1 MPLPDFSQSGAAQS
15 GASQPDFLQAE
26 SDRQTRQADP
36 PDIAQ
41 LQQPDAIQPAV
52 IRSDTLDVDYLQ
64 NPPGEGHCHIE
75 DRHTLFLSLAPRPLH
90 YVQVQDGKTYAGL
103 YRPGDML
110 ITPANTPLFVRWEG
124 DERCVQI
131 QLAAQFL
138 QKVAVETLEQD
149 GDRLQLQPEFRVR
162 NSQMEAIAKM
172 LLAESQQDSLGSQL
186 YLDSLANAL
195 AVNLLRH
202 HATTTPQLP
211 VYDGG
216 LPPRQLQRILDFVEA
231 HLDQELRLEILA
243 QLLDMSQ
250 FHFSRLFKQ
259 SLGLSPYQYL
269 IQQRVERAKS
279 LLKTS
284 DRPIVDI
291 ALECGFNSHS
301 HLSKQFRQVTGITP
315 KAFRST

>member
-1 MPLPDFSQSGAAQS
+1 MSLPECSQSGVSQSNFPQAAS
-15 GASQPDFLQAE
+15 DGRLTE
-26 SDRQTRQADP
+26 VDRQ
-36 PDIAQ
+36 
-41 LQQPDAIQPAV
+41 QQSASAYV
-52 IRSDTLDVDYLQ
+52 EFLQ
-64 NPPGEGHCHIE
+64 NPPGEGHYQIE

-90 YVQVQDGKTYAGL
+90 YVQVQDGATYSGL

-131 QLAAQFL
+131 QLAEKFIQ
-138 QKVAVETLEQD
+138 QVATETLDRD
-149 GDRLQLQPEFRVR
+149 GDRLQLQSEFRVR
-162 NSQMEAIAKM
+162 NSEIEAIAKM
-172 LLAESQQDSLGSQL
+172 LLTESQQGQAGSKL
-186 YLDSLANAL
+186 YLDSLANVL

-202 HATTTPQLP
+202 HATIAPQLP

-216 LPPRQLQRILDFVEA
+216 LAPRQLQLILDFVDA
-231 HLDQELRLEILA
+231 HLDRELGLETLA

-259 SLGLSPYQYL
+259 SMGSSPYQYL
-269 IQQRVERAKS
+269 IRQRVERAKS
-279 LLKTS
+279 LLRNT

-291 ALECGFNSHS
+291 ALDCGFNSHS
-301 HLSKQFRQVTGITP
+301 HLSKQFRQVTGMTP

>member
-1 MPLPDFSQSGAAQS
+1 MSLPEFSQSDVSQSEGAHADRDDKPVQVGPAQ
-15 GASQPDFLQAE
+15 QWDN
-26 SDRQTRQADP
+26 
-36 PDIAQ
+36 
-41 LQQPDAIQPAV
+41 V
-52 IRSDTLDVDYLQ
+52 CVDYLQ
-64 NPPGEGHCHIE
+64 NPPGEGNCHVE
-75 DRHTLFLSLAPRPLH
+75 DWHTLFVSLAPRPLH
-90 YVQVQDGKTYAGL
+90 YVQVQDGKTFSGL

-124 DERCVQI
+124 DEQCLQI
-131 QLAAQFL
+131 QLSTRFL
-138 QKVAVETLEQD
+138 RQVATQTLERD
-149 GDRLQLQPEFRVR
+149 GDRLQLQPDFRVR
-162 NSQMEAIAKM
+162 NSHMEAIANM
-172 LLAESQQDSLGSQL
+172 LLAESQQTSLGSQL

-211 VYDGG
+211 EYDGG
-216 LPPRQLQRILDFVEA
+216 LPPRQLQQILDFVDA
-231 HLDQELRLEILA
+231 HLEQELRLETLA

-259 SLGLSPYQYL
+259 SMGSSPYQYL
-269 IQQRVERAKS
+269 IRQRVERAKS

-315 KAFRST
+315 KAYRAR